1 MEFTFSVSSSANL
14 SFMGNTPWV
23 GYAKPDSLHGHSRR
37 CYPPI
42 CAPSKTRYNPS
53 IASKKGVIGCESP
66 LEFAAKSRNR
76 TVCGFLFGTSY
87 GGADGR
93 AQALP
98 VSLRELPG
106 LSTHQHC
113 RPI

>member
-1 MEFTFSVSSSANL
+1 MFIQQL
-14 SFMGNTPWV
+14 
-23 GYAKPDSLHGHSRR
+23 
-37 CYPPI
+37 
-42 CAPSKTRYNPS
+42 RYNP
-53 IASKKGVIGCESP
+53 AVTSKKDVIGFDS
-66 LEFAAKSRNR
+66 LLQFAAKSRNR
-76 TVCGFLFGTSY
+76 TVCGFFVGTSY